1 MGTGPQARREHSS
14 GACMGESTMGCFR
27 SIEFKRRTDK
37 HDLCTG
43 MMCLV
48 LVVGLASLAH
58 AQSYTDVTVEEA
70 HTMWQGGVF
79 TLDVRSTAEFR
90 LAHIPGAH
98 NINVTELADR
108 LDELADLQDTDILV
122 YCGVGGRSA
131 TASQTLADNG
141 FTGVHNMLGGLTA
154 WQEAEYETE
163 TSDAGFDEVTV
174 ENAQRLRQ
182 GGALMLDV
190 RTPFFFCAGHIAD
203 ACNIPADRLDERIE
217 ELEDWLDKDIVVYC
231 ASGSCGLS
239 TTAAGTLADNGFT
252 RVHAMPDGYEAWEEA
267 GYETGRGLARPLCC
281 YADPARALPAG
292 GATGDGLVLLAAA
305 LALWGLP
312 HVTRKPTK
320 R

>member
-1 MGTGPQARREHSS
+1 MGY
-14 GACMGESTMGCFR
+14 FR
-27 SIEFKRRTDK
+27 SIELKRRTGKRGIRADM
-37 HDLCTG
+37 LC
-43 MMCLV
+43 LA
-48 LVVGLASLAH
+48 LILGLSNLAN
-58 AQSYTDVTVEEA
+58 AQAYTDVTVEEA

-79 TLDVRSTAEFR
+79 TLDVRTTAEFR

-98 NINVTELADR
+98 NINVDELADR

-141 FTGVHNMLGGLTA
+141 FSGIHNMLGGLTA
-154 WQEAEYETE
+154 WQVAEYETE

-174 ENAQRLRQ
+174 ENGQRLRQ

-190 RTPFFFCAGHIAD
+190 RTPFFFSAGHIAG

-239 TTAAGTLADNGFT
+239 TTAAVILAENGFT
-252 RVHAMPDGYEAWEEA
+252 LVHAMPDGYEAWKEA
-267 GYETGRGLARPLCC
+267 GYETERGLSRPLCC

-292 GATGDGLVLLAAA
+292 GATGDGFVLFAAA
-305 LALWGLP
+305 LALWCLP